1 VARIGSLA
9 AMLAGAPLSG
19 VLGERWH
26 SRLTRR
32 VSAASTA
39 PTGLTQP
46 TDRDLAL
53 G

>member
-1 VARIGSLA
+1 MGKVGSVARIGSLA

-26 SRLTRR
+26 SR
-32 VSAASTA
+32 
-39 PTGLTQP
+39 PTQP